1 MPAQPSGAEPVQPS
15 LLSGF
20 PAAPPPPTGPRAAA
34 SLPVARVCVESPLP
48 QLDRPFDYLVT
59 VELDAAAVPG
69 VRVRVRIAGQEHAGF
84 LLERRETSDAG
95 VTLAPLAAVLSP
107 LPVLAPEI
115 AALATAVA
123 ERWAGALGDV
133 LRFAVP
139 PRAAKV
145 EAQFASAAAARA
157 DAPGGEDGAGD
168 GAAPGPEAPDAEG
181 AALPGPTAGPGD
193 DAGWAALRHGPAFL
207 RHLAAGGS
215 PRAVLQAV
223 HGYGPAGWP
232 ATVARAV
239 AAALASGRGA
249 LVVVP
254 DRRDLARVHAAVERA
269 VPGERVVRLSAEDG
283 PSTRSRAFLELL
295 TGRARVAVGMRGAV
309 FGPVRDLGLIVCWDD
324 GDDLHAEPRA
334 PYFHAREVLLLRA
347 EQAGCALLLAG
358 HSVSAEAER
367 LVASGWLQRIAA
379 ERPTLRRELARV
391 TSTADSVESAR
402 DPLARVARLPHAA
415 WQLAREALARGPV
428 LVQVARA
435 GYAPSLACAAC
446 REPARCRHCSGPL
459 AEQAS
464 GRERLVACRWCG
476 IPELD
481 FSCRSCGGRSL
492 RRSTVGALRTAE
504 ELGRAFPGA
513 VVVTSSGDAVKDEV
527 PDAPA
532 LVVATVGAEP
542 VAPSGYAAAVL
553 LDGEALL
560 RRESLRAGEEA
571 LRRWLNAVALV
582 RPVRDGGRAVI
593 TAGDSEAVDAL
604 VRWDPAGFA
613 ARELGLRREL
623 GLPPAVRV
631 AAVTGARADV
641 EAFLAA
647 AAGVT
652 GLPGVRTVGPVDV
665 APLPAPDAQDAQRDS
680 RALVFFPIGEGA
692 AVTRGLRS
700 ARISQAA
707 RRTAGPVQLRVDA
720 PDVL

>member
-1 MPAQPSGAEPVQPS
+1 MPAQPSGADPVQPS

-20 PAAPPPPTGPRAAA
+20 PAAPPPPAGPRPAAT
-34 SLPVARVCVESPLP
+34 LPVARVCVESPLP

-59 VELDAAAVPG
+59 EELDAAAVPG
-69 VRVRVRIAGQEHAGF
+69 VRVRVRVAGQEHTGF

-95 VTLAPLAAVLSP
+95 VALAPLAAVLSP
-107 LPVLAPEI
+107 LAVLAPEV
-115 AALATAVA
+115 AALASAVA
-123 ERWAGALGDV
+123 DRWAGALGDV

-145 EAQFASAAAARA
+145 EAEFAASPAEEAPAEASA
-157 DAPGGEDGAGD
+157 PT
-168 GAAPGPEAPDAEG
+168 PDPDQG
-181 AALPGPTAGPGD
+181 
-193 DAGWAALRHGPAFL
+193 DAGWAGLRHGPAFL

-223 HGYGPAGWP
+223 HGYGPSGWP
-232 ATVARAV
+232 ATLARAV
-239 AAALASGRGA
+239 AAARVSGRGA

-254 DRRDLARVHAAVERA
+254 DRRDLARVQDAVERA
-269 VPGERVVRLSAEDG
+269 VPGERVVRLSSDDG

-295 TGRARVAVGMRGAV
+295 TGRARIAVGTRGAA
-309 FGPVRDLGLIVCWDD
+309 FAPVRDLGLVVCWDD

-367 LVASGWLQRIAA
+367 LAASGWLERIAA
-379 ERPTLRRELARV
+379 ERPVLRRELARV

-464 GRERLVACRWCG
+464 GRERLVVCRWCG
-476 IPELD
+476 SPELD
-481 FSCRSCGGRSL
+481 FSCRACGGRRL
-492 RRSTVGALRTAE
+492 RRTAVGALRTAE

-513 VVVTSSGDAVKDEV
+513 VVVTSSGDSVKDEV

-542 VAPSGYAAAVL
+542 VAPSGYAAALL
-553 LDGEALL
+553 LDGESLL

-571 LRRWLNAVALV
+571 LRRWLNAAALV
-582 RPVRDGGRAVI
+582 RPARDGGRVVI
-593 TAGDSEAVDAL
+593 TAGDSEAVDAF

-641 EAFLAA
+641 EALLAA
-647 AAGVT
+647 AGDVT

-665 APLPAPDAQDAQRDS
+665 VAVPAAASDGPRDT
-680 RALVFFPIGEGA
+680 RALVFFPVGEGA